1 MGQDTDAFMRA
12 LGVMKLHGEEPAWAR
27 LDFLER
33 GSTTAGD
40 VHSLRREIE
49 RLKNE
54 KA

>member
-12 LGVMKLHGEEPAWAR
+12 LGVMKLQGEEPAWAR
-27 LDFLER
+27 LDFLAP
-33 GSTTAGD
+33 GSSSTND
-40 VHSLRREIE
+40 VHGLRREIE